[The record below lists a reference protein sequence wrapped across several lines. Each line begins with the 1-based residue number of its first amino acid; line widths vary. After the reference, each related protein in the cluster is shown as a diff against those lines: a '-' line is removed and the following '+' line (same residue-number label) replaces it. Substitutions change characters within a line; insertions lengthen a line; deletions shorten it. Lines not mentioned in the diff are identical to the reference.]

1 MHQSVAPLEQSIIL
15 ILSLDHAHIK
25 QFLDLI
31 SEVDI
36 VENRTKWS
44 IRA

>member
-15 ILSLDHAHIK
+15 ILRLDHAHIK

-36 VENRTKWS
+36 VENRS
-44 IRA
+44 ERAIRA